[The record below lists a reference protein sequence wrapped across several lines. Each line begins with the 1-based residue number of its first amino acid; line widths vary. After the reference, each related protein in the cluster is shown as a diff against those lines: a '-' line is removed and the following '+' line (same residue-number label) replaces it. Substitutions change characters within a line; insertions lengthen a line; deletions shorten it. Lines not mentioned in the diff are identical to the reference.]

1 MSMFQVLDKFRQPIF
16 VLIAGSILLALAF
29 GIRHSFG
36 IFLIPISEKNQ
47 WGREVFAM
55 GLAFQNLMWGIWQ
68 PFTGRISDKIGAGVV
83 VLVGAI
89 LYSLG
94 LFLMGTLSTKTG
106 FVIASGILGIGISGV
121 TFPIFGA
128 ISRSVTPEKRSVSIG
143 IAMSSASLGQFVML
157 PASLT
162 LLQNFGPT
170 LAFGILSVLSLIMLA
185 LAIPMFEKPIQQTT
199 TSQDLSLREVLT
211 EAFSHKGFW
220 LLCFGF
226 FVCGFHILF
235 IMTHVPA
242 FLIDKGLSPQIGTI
256 VLALIGLF
264 NIFGTY
270 YAGFLGSK
278 IRKPLILSFIYGS
291 RAVIILIF
299 ILFPISNLTAYVF
312 ALLMGIF
319 WLSTIPPT
327 QGTITT
333 VFGIK
338 NMSMLYGI
346 AFLFHQVGAFLG
358 GWLGGKVYDV
368 TGSYDIVWYISI
380 ALGVF
385 GAIIN
390 YPIEEKTVTRLE
402 RQAV

>member
-1 MSMFQVLDKFRQPIF
+1 MFQAFDKFRKPILI
-16 VLIAGSILLALAF
+16 LIAGSILLALAF

-36 IFLIPISEKNQ
+36 IFLIPISEKNE

-68 PFTGRISDKIGAGVV
+68 PFTGRISDKIGSGVV
-83 VLVGAI
+83 VFVGSI

-94 LFLMGTLSTKTG
+94 LFLMGSLSTKTG
-106 FVIASGILGIGISGV
+106 FIIASGILGIGISGV

-128 ISRSVTPEKRSVSIG
+128 ISRSVTPEKRSISIG
-143 IAMSSASLGQFVML
+143 IAMSSASLGQFIML
-157 PASLT
+157 PASLA

-170 LAFGILSVLSLIMLA
+170 LAFGILSVFTLVMLV
-185 LAIPMFEKPIQQTT
+185 LAVPMFEKPIQQTAA
-199 TSQDLSLREVLT
+199 QDLSLREILT

-220 LLCFGF
+220 LLCIGF

-235 IMTHVPA
+235 IMTHAPA
-242 FLIDKGLSPQIGTI
+242 FLIDRGLSPQIGTI

-270 YAGFLGSK
+270 YAGFLGGK
-278 IRKPLILSFIYGS
+278 IRKPLLLSSIYAS

-299 ILFPISNLTAYVF
+299 ILFPVTNLTAYIF
-312 ALLMGIF
+312 AALMGVL
-319 WLSTIPPT
+319 WLSTIPLT

-333 VFGIK
+333 VFGVK

-390 YPIEEKTVTRLE
+390 YPIEEKTISRLE
-402 RQAV
+402 IKAV

>member
-1 MSMFQVLDKFRQPIF
+1 MFQVLDKFRQPIF

-83 VLVGAI
+83 VCVGSI
-89 LYSLG
+89 LYCLG
-94 LFLMGTLSTKTG
+94 LFLMGFLTTKTG
-106 FVIASGILGIGISGV
+106 FIIASGILGIGISGV

-128 ISRSVTPEKRSVSIG
+128 ISRSVTPEKRSISIG
-143 IAMSSASLGQFVML
+143 IAMSSASLGQFIML
-157 PASLT
+157 PASLV

-170 LAFGILSVLSLIMLA
+170 LAFGILSVFTLVMLV
-185 LAIPMFEKPIQQTT
+185 LAVPMFEKPIQQTVA
-199 TSQDLSLREVLT
+199 QDLSLREILT

-220 LLCFGF
+220 LLCIGF

-235 IMTHVPA
+235 IMTHAPA
-242 FLIDKGLSPQIGTI
+242 FLIDRGLSPQIGTI

-270 YAGFLGSK
+270 YAGFLGGK
-278 IRKPLILSFIYGS
+278 IRKPLLLSSIYAS

-299 ILFPISNLTAYVF
+299 ILFPVTNLTAYIF
-312 ALLMGIF
+312 AALMGVL
-319 WLSTIPPT
+319 WLSTIPLT

-333 VFGIK
+333 VFGVK

-390 YPIEEKTVTRLE
+390 YPIEEKTISRLE
-402 RQAV
+402 IKAV

>member
-1 MSMFQVLDKFRQPIF
+1 MFQVLDKFRQPIF

-36 IFLIPISEKNQ
+36 IFLIPVSEKNL

-83 VLVGAI
+83 VVVGSI

-94 LFLMGTLSTKTG
+94 LFLMGFLTTKTG

-143 IAMSSASLGQFVML
+143 IAMSSASLGQFIML
-157 PASLT
+157 PASLV
-162 LLQNFGPT
+162 LLQSFGPA
-170 LAFGILSVLSLIMLA
+170 LAFGILSVLTLIMLV
-185 LAIPMFEKPIQQTT
+185 LAVPMFEKPIQQTA
-199 TSQDLSLREVLT
+199 SQDLSLKEILT

-235 IMTHVPA
+235 IMTHAPA

-270 YAGFLGSK
+270 YAGFLGAK
-278 IRKPLILSFIYGS
+278 IRKPLLLSSIYAS

-299 ILFPISNLTAYVF
+299 IIFPVSNLTAYVF
-312 ALLMGIF
+312 AALMGVL
-319 WLSTIPPT
+319 WLSTIPLT

-333 VFGIK
+333 VFGVK

-346 AFLFHQVGAFLG
+346 AFLFHQAGAFLG
-358 GWLGGKVYDV
+358 GWLGGKVYDA

-380 ALGVF
+380 ALGVL
-385 GAIIN
+385 GAILN
-390 YPIEEKTVTRLE
+390 YPIEEKTIARLE
-402 RQAV
+402 RQTA

>member
-1 MSMFQVLDKFRQPIF
+1 MFQVLDKFRQPIF

-36 IFLIPISEKNQ
+36 IFLIPVSEKNL

-83 VLVGAI
+83 VVIGSI

-94 LFLMGTLSTKTG
+94 LFLMGFLTTKTG

-143 IAMSSASLGQFVML
+143 IAMSSASLGQFIML
-157 PASLT
+157 PASLV
-162 LLQNFGPT
+162 LLQSFGPA
-170 LAFGILSVLSLIMLA
+170 LAFGTLSVLTLIMLV
-185 LAIPMFEKPIQQTT
+185 LAVPMFEKPIQQTAT
-199 TSQDLSLREVLT
+199 HDLSLKEILT

-235 IMTHVPA
+235 IMTHAPA

-270 YAGFLGSK
+270 YAGFLGAK
-278 IRKPLILSFIYGS
+278 IRKPLLLSSIYAS

-299 ILFPISNLTAYVF
+299 ILFPVSNLTAYVF
-312 ALLMGIF
+312 AALMGVL
-319 WLSTIPPT
+319 WLSTIPLT

-333 VFGIK
+333 VFGVK

-380 ALGVF
+380 ALGVL

-390 YPIEEKTVTRLE
+390 YPIEEKTIARLE

>member
-1 MSMFQVLDKFRQPIF
+1 MFQVLDKFKQPIF

-36 IFLIPISEKNQ
+36 IFLIPISEKNE

-68 PFTGRISDKIGAGVV
+68 PFTGRISDKIGSGVV
-83 VLVGAI
+83 VFVGSI

-94 LFLMGTLSTKTG
+94 LFLMGSLSTKTG
-106 FVIASGILGIGISGV
+106 FIIASGILGIGISGV

-128 ISRSVTPEKRSVSIG
+128 ISRSVTPEKRSISIG
-143 IAMSSASLGQFVML
+143 IAMSSASLGQFIML
-157 PASLT
+157 PASLV

-170 LAFGILSVLSLIMLA
+170 LAFGILSVFTLVMLV
-185 LAIPMFEKPIQQTT
+185 LAVPMFEKPIQQTVA
-199 TSQDLSLREVLT
+199 QDLSLREILT

-220 LLCFGF
+220 LLCIGF

-235 IMTHVPA
+235 IMTHAPA
-242 FLIDKGLSPQIGTI
+242 FLIDRGLSPQIGTI

-270 YAGFLGSK
+270 YAGFLGGK
-278 IRKPLILSFIYGS
+278 IRKPLLLSSIYAS

-299 ILFPISNLTAYVF
+299 ILFPVTNLTAYIF
-312 ALLMGIF
+312 AALMGVL
-319 WLSTIPPT
+319 WLSTIPLT

-333 VFGIK
+333 VFGVK

-380 ALGVF
+380 ALGVL

-390 YPIEEKTVTRLE
+390 YPIEEKTIARLE
-402 RQAV
+402 RQPV

>member
-1 MSMFQVLDKFRQPIF
+1 MFQVLDKFRQPIF

-36 IFLIPISEKNQ
+36 IFLIPVSEKNL
-47 WGREVFAM
+47 WGREVFSM

-83 VLVGAI
+83 VVVGSI

-94 LFLMGTLSTKTG
+94 LFLMGFLTTKTG

-143 IAMSSASLGQFVML
+143 IAMSSASLGQFIML
-157 PASLT
+157 PASLV
-162 LLQNFGPT
+162 LLQSFGPA
-170 LAFGILSVLSLIMLA
+170 LAFGILSVLTLIMLV
-185 LAIPMFEKPIQQTT
+185 LAVPMFEKPIQQIAT
-199 TSQDLSLREVLT
+199 QDLLLKEILT

-235 IMTHVPA
+235 IMTHAPA

-270 YAGFLGSK
+270 YAGFLGAK
-278 IRKPLILSFIYGS
+278 IRKPLLLSSIYAS

-299 ILFPISNLTAYVF
+299 ILFPVSNLTAYVF
-312 ALLMGIF
+312 AALMGVL
-319 WLSTIPPT
+319 WLSTIPLT

-333 VFGIK
+333 VFGVK

-380 ALGVF
+380 ALGVL

-390 YPIEEKTVTRLE
+390 YPIEEKTIARLE

>member
-1 MSMFQVLDKFRQPIF
+1 MFQALDKFRQPIF
-16 VLIAGSILLALAF
+16 VLFAGSILLALAF

-36 IFLIPISEKNQ
+36 IFLIPVSEKNQ

-83 VLVGAI
+83 VCVGSI

-94 LFLMGTLSTKTG
+94 LFLMGFLTTKTG
-106 FVIASGILGIGISGV
+106 FIIASGILGIGISGV

-143 IAMSSASLGQFVML
+143 IAMSSASLGQFIML
-157 PASLT
+157 PASLV
-162 LLQNFGPT
+162 LLQSFGPT
-170 LAFGILSVLSLIMLA
+170 LAFGILSLLTLIMLV
-185 LAIPMFEKPIQQTT
+185 LAVPMFEKPIQQTA
-199 TSQDLSLREVLT
+199 SQDLSLKEILT

-235 IMTHVPA
+235 IMTHAPA

-270 YAGFLGSK
+270 YAGFLGAK
-278 IRKPLILSFIYGS
+278 IRKPLLLSSIYAS

-299 ILFPISNLTAYVF
+299 ILFPVSNLTAYVF
-312 ALLMGIF
+312 AALMGVL
-319 WLSTIPPT
+319 WLSTIPLT

-333 VFGIK
+333 VFGVK

-358 GWLGGKVYDV
+358 GWLGGKVYDA

-380 ALGVF
+380 ALGVL
-385 GAIIN
+385 GAILN
-390 YPIEEKTVTRLE
+390 YPIEEKTIPRLE
-402 RQAV
+402 RQTV

>member
-1 MSMFQVLDKFRQPIF
+1 MFQVLDKFKQPIF

-36 IFLIPISEKNQ
+36 IFLIPVSEKNL

-68 PFTGRISDKIGAGVV
+68 PFTGRISDKIGSGVV
-83 VLVGAI
+83 VFVGSI

-94 LFLMGTLSTKTG
+94 LFLMGSLSTKTG
-106 FVIASGILGIGISGV
+106 FIIASGILGIGISGV

-128 ISRSVTPEKRSVSIG
+128 ISRSVTPEKRSISIG
-143 IAMSSASLGQFVML
+143 IAMSSASLGQFIML
-157 PASLT
+157 PASLV

-170 LAFGILSVLSLIMLA
+170 LAFGILSVFTLVMLV
-185 LAIPMFEKPIQQTT
+185 LAIPMFEKPIQQTVA
-199 TSQDLSLREVLT
+199 QDLSLREILT
-211 EAFSHKGFW
+211 EAFNHKGFW
-220 LLCFGF
+220 LLCIGF

-235 IMTHVPA
+235 IMTHAPA
-242 FLIDKGLSPQIGTI
+242 FLIDRGLSPQIGTI

-270 YAGFLGSK
+270 YAGFLGGK
-278 IRKPLILSFIYGS
+278 IRKPLLLSSIYAS

-299 ILFPISNLTAYVF
+299 ILFPVTNLTAYIF
-312 ALLMGIF
+312 AALMGVL
-319 WLSTIPPT
+319 WLSTIPLT

-333 VFGIK
+333 VFGVK

-390 YPIEEKTVTRLE
+390 YPIEEKTISRLE
-402 RQAV
+402 IKAV

>member
-36 IFLIPISEKNQ
+36 IFLIPITEKNQ

-299 ILFPISNLTAYVF
+299 ILFPVSNLTAYVF
-312 ALLMGIF
+312 ASLMGIL

>member
-299 ILFPISNLTAYVF
+299 ILFPVSNLTAYVF
-312 ALLMGIF
+312 ASLMGIL

>member
-1 MSMFQVLDKFRQPIF
+1 MFQVLDKFKQPIF

-36 IFLIPISEKNQ
+36 IFLIPISEKNE

-68 PFTGRISDKIGAGVV
+68 PFTGRISDKIGSGVV
-83 VLVGAI
+83 VFVGSI

-94 LFLMGTLSTKTG
+94 LFLMGFLSTKTG
-106 FVIASGILGIGISGV
+106 FIIASGILGIGISGV

-128 ISRSVTPEKRSVSIG
+128 ISRSVTPEKRSISIG
-143 IAMSSASLGQFVML
+143 IAMSSASLGQFIML
-157 PASLT
+157 PASLV

-170 LAFGILSVLSLIMLA
+170 LAFGILSVFTLVMLV
-185 LAIPMFEKPIQQTT
+185 LAVPMFEKPIQQTVA
-199 TSQDLSLREVLT
+199 QDLSLREILT

-220 LLCFGF
+220 LLCIGF

-235 IMTHVPA
+235 IMTHAPA
-242 FLIDKGLSPQIGTI
+242 FLIDRGLSPQIGTI

-270 YAGFLGSK
+270 YAGFLGGK
-278 IRKPLILSFIYGS
+278 IRKPLLLSSIYAS

-299 ILFPISNLTAYVF
+299 ILFPVTNLTAYIF
-312 ALLMGIF
+312 AALMGVL
-319 WLSTIPPT
+319 WLSTIPLT

-333 VFGIK
+333 VFGVK

-380 ALGVF
+380 VLGVF

-390 YPIEEKTVTRLE
+390 YPIEEKTISRLE
-402 RQAV
+402 IKAV

>member
-1 MSMFQVLDKFRQPIF
+1 MILENFRKPLFI
-16 VLIAGSILLALAF
+16 LIAGSIALALAF

-36 IFLIPISEKNQ
+36 IFLIPISKNNN

-68 PFTGRISDKIGAGVV
+68 PFAGRVSDRIGAGYA
-83 VLVGAI
+83 VLIGAI

-94 LFLMGTLSTKTG
+94 LLLMGIVSTKTG
-106 FVIASGILGIGISGV
+106 FVIACGILGIGISGV

-143 IAMSSASLGQFVML
+143 IAMACASLGQFIML
-157 PASLT
+157 PVSLT
-162 LLQNFGPT
+162 LLQNFGAT
-170 LAFGILSVLSLIMLA
+170 LAFIILSVFSLVMVFLSIS
-185 LAIPMFEKPIQQTT
+185 MFEKPIEHIEA
-199 TSQDLSLREVLT
+199 QDLSLKEVLT
-211 EAFSHKGFW
+211 EAFNNKGFW
-220 LLCFGF
+220 FLCFGF

-235 IMTHVPA
+235 IMTHVPS
-242 FLIDKGLSPQIGTI
+242 FLIDKGLSPQAGTI

-264 NIFGTY
+264 NIIGTY
-270 YAGFLGSK
+270 STGVFGSK
-278 IRKPLILSFIYGS
+278 IRKPLILSFIYAS
-291 RAVIILIF
+291 RAIIILIF
-299 ILFPISNLTAYVF
+299 ILFPISDLTAYLF
-312 ALLMGIF
+312 AALMGLL

-327 QGTITT
+327 QGTIIT
-333 VFGIK
+333 VFGVK

-358 GWLGGKVYDV
+358 GWLGGKVYDL
-368 TGSYDIVWYISI
+368 TGSYDIVWYVSI

-390 YPIEEKTVTRLE
+390 YPIEEKALTRFE
-402 RQAV
+402 KQVS

>member
-1 MSMFQVLDKFRQPIF
+1 MFQVLDKFRQPIF

-83 VLVGAI
+83 VFVGSI

-94 LFLMGTLSTKTG
+94 LFLMGFLTTKTG

-143 IAMSSASLGQFVML
+143 IAMSSASLGQFIML
-157 PASLT
+157 PASLV
-162 LLQNFGPT
+162 LLQNFGPA

-185 LAIPMFEKPIQQTT
+185 LAVPMFEKPIQQTT
-199 TSQDLSLREVLT
+199 TQDLPLKEILT

-235 IMTHVPA
+235 IMTHAPA

-270 YAGFLGSK
+270 YAGFLGAK
-278 IRKPLILSFIYGS
+278 IRKPLLLSSIYAS
-291 RAVIILIF
+291 RALIILIF
-299 ILFPISNLTAYVF
+299 ILFPVSNLTAYVF
-312 ALLMGIF
+312 AALMGIL
-319 WLSTIPPT
+319 WLSTIPLT

-333 VFGIK
+333 VFGTK

-346 AFLFHQVGAFLG
+346 VFLFHQLGAFLG
-358 GWLGGKVYDV
+358 GWLGGRIYDL

-385 GAIIN
+385 GAIIS
-390 YPIEEKTVTRLE
+390 YPIEEKTLAKAKEQV
-402 RQAV
+402 A

>member
-1 MSMFQVLDKFRQPIF
+1 MFQVFENFKQPIF
-16 VLIAGSILLALAF
+16 VLIAGSVLLAIAF

-36 IFLIPISEKNQ
+36 IFLIPISENNQ

-55 GLAFQNLMWGIWQ
+55 GLAFQNLVWGIWQ
-68 PFTGRISDKIGAGVV
+68 PFAGRVSDKIGAGLV
-83 VLVGAI
+83 VLVGGV
-89 LYSLG
+89 LYTLG
-94 LFLMGTLSTKTG
+94 LFLMGFLSTKTG
-106 FVIASGILGIGISGV
+106 FIIASGILGIGISGV
-121 TFPIFGA
+121 TFPVFGA
-128 ISRSVTPEKRSVSIG
+128 ISRSVALEKRSVSIG
-143 IAMSSASLGQFVML
+143 IAMSCASLGQFIML
-157 PASLT
+157 PASLA

-170 LAFGILSVLSLIMLA
+170 LAFGILSVLSLIMLV
-185 LAIPMFEKPIQQTT
+185 LAVPMFEKPIAQ
-199 TSQDLSLREVLT
+199 SNIQDLSLKEILI
-211 EAFSHKGFW
+211 EAFDHKGFW

-235 IMTHVPA
+235 IMTHGPA
-242 FLIDKGLSPQIGTI
+242 FLIDKGLSPEIGTI

-270 YAGFLGSK
+270 YSGLLGSK
-278 IRKPLILSFIYGS
+278 VRKPLILTFIYGS

-299 ILFPISNLTAYVF
+299 ILFPVSNLTAYVF
-312 ALLMGIF
+312 ASLMGIL

-327 QGTITT
+327 QGTITS
-333 VFGIK
+333 VFGVK

-358 GWLGGKVYDV
+358 GWLGGKVYDL

-380 ALGVF
+380 GLGVF

-390 YPIEEKTVTRLE
+390 YPIEEKTIVRLE
-402 RQAV
+402 RRGA

>member
-1 MSMFQVLDKFRQPIF
+1 MILENFRKPLFI
-16 VLIAGSILLALAF
+16 LIAGSIVLALAF

-36 IFLIPISEKNQ
+36 IFLIPISKNNN

-68 PFTGRISDKIGAGVV
+68 PFAGRVSDRIGAGYA
-83 VLVGAI
+83 VLIGAI

-94 LFLMGTLSTKTG
+94 LLLMGIVSTKTG
-106 FVIASGILGIGISGV
+106 FVIACGILGIGISGV

-143 IAMSSASLGQFVML
+143 IAMACASLGQCIML
-157 PASLT
+157 PVSLI
-162 LLQNFGPT
+162 LLQNFGAT
-170 LAFGILSVLSLIMLA
+170 LAFIILSAFSLVMVFLSIS
-185 LAIPMFEKPIQQTT
+185 MFEKPIEHIEA
-199 TSQDLSLREVLT
+199 QDLSLKEVLT
-211 EAFSHKGFW
+211 EAFYNKGFW
-220 LLCFGF
+220 FLCFGF
-226 FVCGFHILF
+226 FVCGFHLLF
-235 IMTHVPA
+235 IMTHVPS
-242 FLIDKGLSPQIGTI
+242 FLIDKGLSPQTGTI

-264 NIFGTY
+264 NIIGTY
-270 YAGFLGSK
+270 STGVFGSK

-299 ILFPISNLTAYVF
+299 ILFPITNLTAYLF
-312 ALLMGIF
+312 ASLIGLL

-327 QGTITT
+327 QGTIIT
-333 VFGIK
+333 VFGVK

-358 GWLGGKVYDV
+358 GWIGGKVYDL
-368 TGSYDIVWYISI
+368 TGSYNIVWYISI

-390 YPIEEKTVTRLE
+390 YPIEEKSLSKFE
-402 RQAV
+402 RRVA

>member
-1 MSMFQVLDKFRQPIF
+1 

-36 IFLIPISEKNQ
+36 IFLIPVSEKNL

-83 VLVGAI
+83 VVVGSI

-94 LFLMGTLSTKTG
+94 LFLMGFLTTKTG

-143 IAMSSASLGQFVML
+143 IAMSSASLGQFIML
-157 PASLT
+157 PASLV
-162 LLQNFGPT
+162 LLQSFGPA
-170 LAFGILSVLSLIMLA
+170 LAFGILSVLTLIMLV
-185 LAIPMFEKPIQQTT
+185 LAVPMFEKPIQQTVT
-199 TSQDLSLREVLT
+199 QDLSLKEILT

-235 IMTHVPA
+235 IMTHAPA

-270 YAGFLGSK
+270 YAGFLGAK
-278 IRKPLILSFIYGS
+278 IRKPLLLSSIYAS

-299 ILFPISNLTAYVF
+299 ILFPVSNLTAYVF
-312 ALLMGIF
+312 AALMGVL
-319 WLSTIPPT
+319 WLSTIPLT

-333 VFGIK
+333 VFGVK

-380 ALGVF
+380 ALGVL
-385 GAIIN
+385 GAVIN
-390 YPIEEKTVTRLE
+390 YPIEEKTIARLD
-402 RQAV
+402 RQAA

>member
-1 MSMFQVLDKFRQPIF
+1 MFQVLDKFRQPIF

-36 IFLIPISEKNQ
+36 IFLIPVSEKNL

-83 VLVGAI
+83 VVVGSI

-94 LFLMGTLSTKTG
+94 LFLMGFLTTKTG

-128 ISRSVTPEKRSVSIG
+128 ISRSVTAEKRSVSIG
-143 IAMSSASLGQFVML
+143 IAMSSASLGQFIML
-157 PASLT
+157 PASLV
-162 LLQNFGPT
+162 LLQSFGPA
-170 LAFGILSVLSLIMLA
+170 LAFGILSVLTVIMLV
-185 LAIPMFEKPIQQTT
+185 LAVPMFEKPIQQTAT
-199 TSQDLSLREVLT
+199 QDLSLKEILT
-211 EAFSHKGFW
+211 EAFGHKGFW

-235 IMTHVPA
+235 IMTHAPA

-270 YAGFLGSK
+270 YAGFLGAK
-278 IRKPLILSFIYGS
+278 IRKPLLLSSIYAS

-299 ILFPISNLTAYVF
+299 ILFPVSNLTAYVF
-312 ALLMGIF
+312 AALMGVL
-319 WLSTIPPT
+319 WLSTIPLT

-333 VFGIK
+333 VFGVK

-380 ALGVF
+380 ALGVI

-390 YPIEEKTVTRLE
+390 YPIEEKTIVRLE

>member
-1 MSMFQVLDKFRQPIF
+1 MFQVLDKFRQPIF

-36 IFLIPISEKNQ
+36 IFLIPVSEKNL

-83 VLVGAI
+83 VVVGSI

-94 LFLMGTLSTKTG
+94 LFLMGFLTTKTG

-128 ISRSVTPEKRSVSIG
+128 ISRSVTLEKRSVSIG
-143 IAMSSASLGQFVML
+143 IAMSSASLGQFIML
-157 PASLT
+157 PASLV
-162 LLQNFGPT
+162 LLQSFGPA
-170 LAFGILSVLSLIMLA
+170 LAFGILSVLTLIMLV
-185 LAIPMFEKPIQQTT
+185 LAVPMFEKPIQQTAT
-199 TSQDLSLREVLT
+199 QDLSLKEILT

-235 IMTHVPA
+235 IMTHAPA

-270 YAGFLGSK
+270 YAGFLGAK
-278 IRKPLILSFIYGS
+278 IRKPLLLSSIYAS

-299 ILFPISNLTAYVF
+299 ILFPVSNLTAYIF
-312 ALLMGIF
+312 AALMGVL
-319 WLSTIPPT
+319 WLSTIPLT

-333 VFGIK
+333 VFGVK

-380 ALGVF
+380 ALGVL
-385 GAIIN
+385 GAILN
-390 YPIEEKTVTRLE
+390 YPIEEKTIARLE
-402 RQAV
+402 RQAA

>member
-299 ILFPISNLTAYVF
+299 ILFPVSNLTAYVF
-312 ALLMGIF
+312 ASLMGIL

-390 YPIEEKTVTRLE
+390 YPIEEKKVTRLE

>member
-1 MSMFQVLDKFRQPIF
+1 MFQVLDKFKQPIF

-36 IFLIPISEKNQ
+36 IFLIPISEKNE

-68 PFTGRISDKIGAGVV
+68 PFTGRISDKIGSGVV
-83 VLVGAI
+83 VFVGSI

-94 LFLMGTLSTKTG
+94 LFLMGSLSTKTG
-106 FVIASGILGIGISGV
+106 FIIASGILGIGISGV

-128 ISRSVTPEKRSVSIG
+128 ISRSVTPEKRSISIG
-143 IAMSSASLGQFVML
+143 IAMSSASLGQFIML
-157 PASLT
+157 PASLV

-170 LAFGILSVLSLIMLA
+170 LAFGILSFFTLVMLVLA
-185 LAIPMFEKPIQQTT
+185 VPMFEKPIQQTVA
-199 TSQDLSLREVLT
+199 QDLSLREILT

-220 LLCFGF
+220 LLCIGF

-235 IMTHVPA
+235 IMTHAPA
-242 FLIDKGLSPQIGTI
+242 FLIDRGLSPQIGTI

-270 YAGFLGSK
+270 YAGFLGGK
-278 IRKPLILSFIYGS
+278 IRKPLLLSSIYAS

-299 ILFPISNLTAYVF
+299 ILFPVTNLTAYIF
-312 ALLMGIF
+312 AALMGVL
-319 WLSTIPPT
+319 WLSTIPLT

-333 VFGIK
+333 VFGVK

-390 YPIEEKTVTRLE
+390 YPIEEKTISRLE
-402 RQAV
+402 IKAV

>member
-185 LAIPMFEKPIQQTT
+185 LAVPMFEKPIQQTT

-299 ILFPISNLTAYVF
+299 ILFPVSNLTAYVF
-312 ALLMGIF
+312 ASLMGIL

>member
-1 MSMFQVLDKFRQPIF
+1 MFQVLDKFKQPIF

-36 IFLIPISEKNQ
+36 IFLIPISEKNE

-68 PFTGRISDKIGAGVV
+68 PFTGRISDKIGSGVV
-83 VLVGAI
+83 VFVGSI

-94 LFLMGTLSTKTG
+94 LFLMGSLSTKTG
-106 FVIASGILGIGISGV
+106 FIIASGILGIGISGV

-128 ISRSVTPEKRSVSIG
+128 ISRSVTPEKRSISIG
-143 IAMSSASLGQFVML
+143 IAMSSASLGQFIML
-157 PASLT
+157 PASLV

-170 LAFGILSVLSLIMLA
+170 LAFGILSVFTLVMLV
-185 LAIPMFEKPIQQTT
+185 LAVPMFEKPIQQTVA
-199 TSQDLSLREVLT
+199 QDLSLREILT

-220 LLCFGF
+220 LLCIGF

-235 IMTHVPA
+235 IMTHAPA
-242 FLIDKGLSPQIGTI
+242 FLIDRGLSPQIGTI

-270 YAGFLGSK
+270 YAGFLGGK
-278 IRKPLILSFIYGS
+278 IRKPLLLSSIYAS

-299 ILFPISNLTAYVF
+299 ILFPVTNLTAYIF
-312 ALLMGIF
+312 AALMGVL
-319 WLSTIPPT
+319 WLSTIPLT

-333 VFGIK
+333 VFGVK

-358 GWLGGKVYDV
+358 GWLGGMVYDV

-390 YPIEEKTVTRLE
+390 YPIEEKTISRLE
-402 RQAV
+402 IKAA

>member
-1 MSMFQVLDKFRQPIF
+1 MILENFRKPLFI
-16 VLIAGSILLALAF
+16 LIAGSIVLALAF

-36 IFLIPISEKNQ
+36 IFLIPISKNNN

-68 PFTGRISDKIGAGVV
+68 PFAGRVSDRIGAGYA
-83 VLVGAI
+83 VLIGAI

-94 LFLMGTLSTKTG
+94 LLLMGIVSTKTG
-106 FVIASGILGIGISGV
+106 FVIACGILGIGISGV

-143 IAMSSASLGQFVML
+143 IAMACASLGQFIML
-157 PASLT
+157 PVSLT
-162 LLQNFGPT
+162 LLQNFGAT
-170 LAFGILSVLSLIMLA
+170 LAFIILSVFSLVMVFLSIS
-185 LAIPMFEKPIQQTT
+185 MFEKPIEHIEA
-199 TSQDLSLREVLT
+199 QDLSLKEVLT
-211 EAFSHKGFW
+211 EAFNNKGFW
-220 LLCFGF
+220 FLCFGF

-235 IMTHVPA
+235 IMTHVPS
-242 FLIDKGLSPQIGTI
+242 FLIDKGLSPQAGTI

-264 NIFGTY
+264 NIIGTY
-270 YAGFLGSK
+270 STGVFGSK
-278 IRKPLILSFIYGS
+278 IRKPLILSFIYAS
-291 RAVIILIF
+291 RAIIILIF
-299 ILFPISNLTAYVF
+299 ILFPISDLTAYLF
-312 ALLMGIF
+312 AALMGLL

-327 QGTITT
+327 QGTIIT
-333 VFGIK
+333 VFGVK

-358 GWLGGKVYDV
+358 GWLGGKVYDL
-368 TGSYDIVWYISI
+368 TGSYDIVWYVSI

-390 YPIEEKTVTRLE
+390 YPIEEKALTRFE
-402 RQAV
+402 RQAS

>member
-1 MSMFQVLDKFRQPIF
+1 MFQVLDKFKQPIF

-36 IFLIPISEKNQ
+36 IFLIPISEKNE

-83 VLVGAI
+83 VFVGSI

-94 LFLMGTLSTKTG
+94 LFLMGFLTTKTG

-128 ISRSVTPEKRSVSIG
+128 ISRSVTPEKRSISIG
-143 IAMSSASLGQFVML
+143 IAMSSASLGQFIML
-157 PASLT
+157 PASLV

-170 LAFGILSVLSLIMLA
+170 LAFGILSVFTLVMLV
-185 LAIPMFEKPIQQTT
+185 LAVPMFEKPIQQTVA
-199 TSQDLSLREVLT
+199 QDLSLREILT

-220 LLCFGF
+220 LLCIGF

-235 IMTHVPA
+235 IMTHAPA
-242 FLIDKGLSPQIGTI
+242 FLIDRGLSPQIGTI

-270 YAGFLGSK
+270 YAGFLGGK
-278 IRKPLILSFIYGS
+278 IRKPLLLSSIYAS

-299 ILFPISNLTAYVF
+299 ILFPVTNLTAYIF
-312 ALLMGIF
+312 AALMGVL
-319 WLSTIPPT
+319 WLSTIPLT

-333 VFGIK
+333 VFGVK

-390 YPIEEKTVTRLE
+390 YPIEEKTISRLE
-402 RQAV
+402 IKAV

>member
-1 MSMFQVLDKFRQPIF
+1 MFQVLDKFKQPIF

-36 IFLIPISEKNQ
+36 IFLIPISEKNE

-68 PFTGRISDKIGAGVV
+68 PFTGRISDKIGSGVV
-83 VLVGAI
+83 VFVGSI

-94 LFLMGTLSTKTG
+94 LFLMGFLSTKTG
-106 FVIASGILGIGISGV
+106 FIIASGILGIGISGV

-128 ISRSVTPEKRSVSIG
+128 ISRSVTPEKRSISIG
-143 IAMSSASLGQFVML
+143 IAMSSASLGQFIML
-157 PASLT
+157 PASLV

-170 LAFGILSVLSLIMLA
+170 LAFGILSVFTLVMLV
-185 LAIPMFEKPIQQTT
+185 LAVPMFEKPIQQTVA
-199 TSQDLSLREVLT
+199 QDLSLREILT

-220 LLCFGF
+220 LLCIGF

-235 IMTHVPA
+235 IMTHAPA
-242 FLIDKGLSPQIGTI
+242 FLIDRGLSPQIGTI

-270 YAGFLGSK
+270 YAGFLGGK
-278 IRKPLILSFIYGS
+278 IRKPLLLSSIYAS

-299 ILFPISNLTAYVF
+299 ILFPVTNLTAYIF
-312 ALLMGIF
+312 AALMGVL
-319 WLSTIPPT
+319 WLSTIPLT

-333 VFGIK
+333 VFGVK

-390 YPIEEKTVTRLE
+390 YPIEEKTISRLE
-402 RQAV
+402 IKAV

>member
-1 MSMFQVLDKFRQPIF
+1 VLDKFRQPIF

-36 IFLIPISEKNQ
+36 IFLIPISEKNL

-83 VLVGAI
+83 VCVGSI
-89 LYSLG
+89 LYCIG
-94 LFLMGTLSTKTG
+94 LFLMGFLTTKTG
-106 FVIASGILGIGISGV
+106 FIIASGILGIGISGV

-128 ISRSVTPEKRSVSIG
+128 ISRSVTSEKRSVSIG
-143 IAMSSASLGQFVML
+143 IAMSSASLGQFIML
-157 PASLT
+157 PASLV
-162 LLQNFGPT
+162 LLQSFGPA
-170 LAFGILSVLSLIMLA
+170 LAFGILSVLTLIMLV
-185 LAIPMFEKPIQQTT
+185 LAVPMFEKPIQQTAT
-199 TSQDLSLREVLT
+199 QDLSLKEILT

-235 IMTHVPA
+235 IMTHAPA

-270 YAGFLGSK
+270 YAGFLGAK
-278 IRKPLILSFIYGS
+278 IRKPLLLSSIYAS

-299 ILFPISNLTAYVF
+299 ILFPVSNLTAYVF
-312 ALLMGIF
+312 AALMGVL
-319 WLSTIPPT
+319 WLSTIPLT

-333 VFGIK
+333 VFGVK

-380 ALGVF
+380 ALGVL

-390 YPIEEKTVTRLE
+390 YPIEEKTIARLE
-402 RQAV
+402 RQAA

>member
-36 IFLIPISEKNQ
+36 IFLIPISEKNL

-185 LAIPMFEKPIQQTT
+185 LAVPMFEKPIQQTT

-299 ILFPISNLTAYVF
+299 ILFPVSNLTAYVF
-312 ALLMGIF
+312 ASLMGIF

-390 YPIEEKTVTRLE
+390 YPIEENTVTRLE

>member
-1 MSMFQVLDKFRQPIF
+1 MFQVLDKFKQPIF

-36 IFLIPISEKNQ
+36 IFLIPISEKNE

-68 PFTGRISDKIGAGVV
+68 PFTGRISDKIGSGVV
-83 VLVGAI
+83 VFVGSI

-94 LFLMGTLSTKTG
+94 LFLMGSLSTKTG
-106 FVIASGILGIGISGV
+106 FIIASGILGIGISGV

-128 ISRSVTPEKRSVSIG
+128 ISRSVTPEKRSISIG
-143 IAMSSASLGQFVML
+143 IAMSSASLGQFIML
-157 PASLT
+157 PASLV

-170 LAFGILSVLSLIMLA
+170 LAFGILSVFTLVMLV
-185 LAIPMFEKPIQQTT
+185 LAVPMFEKPIQQTVA
-199 TSQDLSLREVLT
+199 QDLSLREILT

-220 LLCFGF
+220 LLCIGF

-235 IMTHVPA
+235 IMTHAPA

-270 YAGFLGSK
+270 YAGFLGGK
-278 IRKPLILSFIYGS
+278 IRKPLLLSSIYAS

-299 ILFPISNLTAYVF
+299 ILFPVTNLTAYIF
-312 ALLMGIF
+312 AALMGVL
-319 WLSTIPPT
+319 WLSTIPLT

-333 VFGIK
+333 VFGVK

-390 YPIEEKTVTRLE
+390 YPIEEKTISRLE
-402 RQAV
+402 IKAV

>member
-312 ALLMGIF
+312 ASLMGIF

>member
-1 MSMFQVLDKFRQPIF
+1 MFQVLDKFKQPIF

-36 IFLIPISEKNQ
+36 IFLIPISEKNE

-68 PFTGRISDKIGAGVV
+68 PFTGRISDKIGSGVV
-83 VLVGAI
+83 VFVGSI

-94 LFLMGTLSTKTG
+94 LFLMGSLSTKTG
-106 FVIASGILGIGISGV
+106 FIIASGILGIGISGV

-128 ISRSVTPEKRSVSIG
+128 ISRSVTPEKRSISIG
-143 IAMSSASLGQFVML
+143 IAMSSASLGQFIML
-157 PASLT
+157 PASLA

-170 LAFGILSVLSLIMLA
+170 LAFGILSVFTLVMLV
-185 LAIPMFEKPIQQTT
+185 LAVPMFEKPIQQTVA
-199 TSQDLSLREVLT
+199 QDLSLREILT

-220 LLCFGF
+220 LLCIGF

-235 IMTHVPA
+235 IMTHAPA
-242 FLIDKGLSPQIGTI
+242 FLIDRGLSPQIGTI

-270 YAGFLGSK
+270 YAGFLGGK
-278 IRKPLILSFIYGS
+278 IRKPLLLSSIYAS

-299 ILFPISNLTAYVF
+299 ILFPVTNLTAYIF
-312 ALLMGIF
+312 AALMGVL
-319 WLSTIPPT
+319 WLSTIPLT

-333 VFGIK
+333 VFGVK

-390 YPIEEKTVTRLE
+390 YPIEEKTISRLE
-402 RQAV
+402 IKAV

>member
-1 MSMFQVLDKFRQPIF
+1 MFQVLDKFRQPIF

-36 IFLIPISEKNQ
+36 IFLIPVSEKNL

-83 VLVGAI
+83 VVVGSI

-94 LFLMGTLSTKTG
+94 LFLMGFLTTKTG

-143 IAMSSASLGQFVML
+143 IAMSSASLGQFIML
-157 PASLT
+157 PASLV
-162 LLQNFGPT
+162 LLQSFGPA
-170 LAFGILSVLSLIMLA
+170 LAFGILSVLTLIMLV
-185 LAIPMFEKPIQQTT
+185 LAVPMFEKPIQQTAT
-199 TSQDLSLREVLT
+199 QDLSLKEILT

-235 IMTHVPA
+235 IMTHAPA
-242 FLIDKGLSPQIGTI
+242 FLIDKGLSSQIGTI

-270 YAGFLGSK
+270 YAGFLGAK
-278 IRKPLILSFIYGS
+278 IRKPLLLSSIYAS

-299 ILFPISNLTAYVF
+299 ILFPVSNLTAYVF
-312 ALLMGIF
+312 AALMGVL
-319 WLSTIPPT
+319 WLSTIPLT

-333 VFGIK
+333 VFGVK

-380 ALGVF
+380 ALGVL
-385 GAIIN
+385 GAILN
-390 YPIEEKTVTRLE
+390 YPIEEKTIARLE

>member
-1 MSMFQVLDKFRQPIF
+1 M
-16 VLIAGSILLALAF
+16 LAF

-185 LAIPMFEKPIQQTT
+185 LAVPMFEKPIQQTT

-312 ALLMGIF
+312 ASLMGIF

>member
-1 MSMFQVLDKFRQPIF
+1 MFQVLDKFKQPIF

-36 IFLIPISEKNQ
+36 IFLIPISEKNE

-68 PFTGRISDKIGAGVV
+68 PFTGRISDKIGSGVV
-83 VLVGAI
+83 VFVGSI

-94 LFLMGTLSTKTG
+94 LFLMGSLSTKTG
-106 FVIASGILGIGISGV
+106 FIIASGILGIGISGV

-128 ISRSVTPEKRSVSIG
+128 ISRSVTPEKRSISIG
-143 IAMSSASLGQFVML
+143 IAMSSASLGQFIML
-157 PASLT
+157 PASLV

-170 LAFGILSVLSLIMLA
+170 LAFGILSVFTLVMLV
-185 LAIPMFEKPIQQTT
+185 LAIPMFEKPIQQTVA
-199 TSQDLSLREVLT
+199 QDLSLREILT

-220 LLCFGF
+220 LLCIGF

-235 IMTHVPA
+235 IMTHAPA
-242 FLIDKGLSPQIGTI
+242 FLIDRGLSPQIGTI

-270 YAGFLGSK
+270 YAGFLGGK
-278 IRKPLILSFIYGS
+278 IRKPLLLSSIYAS

-299 ILFPISNLTAYVF
+299 ILFPVTNLTAYIF
-312 ALLMGIF
+312 AALMGVL
-319 WLSTIPPT
+319 WLSTIPLT

-333 VFGIK
+333 VFGVK

-390 YPIEEKTVTRLE
+390 YPIEEKTISRLE
-402 RQAV
+402 IKAV